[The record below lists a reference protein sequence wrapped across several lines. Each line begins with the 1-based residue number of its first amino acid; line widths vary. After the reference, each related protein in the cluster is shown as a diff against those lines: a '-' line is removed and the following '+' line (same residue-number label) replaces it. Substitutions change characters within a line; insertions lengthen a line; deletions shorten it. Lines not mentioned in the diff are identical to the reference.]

1 MLSFRR
7 SGAIL
12 IATAAAALIAVHSWA
27 ASAQLTGRVVDEN
40 GIAVAG
46 AQATLSAQGLPAPFH
61 AVTDEAGRFSFPAL
75 SDGSYDLKVE
85 KRGYYAF
92 VSRSLAVSAR
102 AASFEITLNH
112 RQEYEETVNVVYSA
126 PTIDPQE
133 AAAQTTLTSEEIV
146 DLPFSASH

>member
-1 MLSFRR
+1 MLSPRR
-7 SGAIL
+7 PGEIL
-12 IATAAAALIAVHSWA
+12 ITTAAAALLALHSWA
-27 ASAQLTGRVVDEN
+27 ATAQFTGRVVDEN

-46 AQATLSAQGLPAPFH
+46 AQVTLSVRGQPASLY
-61 AVTDEAGRFSFPAL
+61 AVTDEAGRFSFPTL

-102 AASFEITLNH
+102 AASLEITLNH

-146 DLPFSASH
+146 

>member
-7 SGAIL
+7 AGEIL
-12 IATAAAALIAVHSWA
+12 IATTAAALLAAHSWA
-27 ASAQLTGRVVDEN
+27 ATAQLTGRVVDEN

-46 AQATLSAQGLPAPFH
+46 AQATLSAQGLPAPLY
-61 AVTDEAGRFSFPAL
+61 AVTDEAGRFSISTL
-75 SDGSYDLKVE
+75 SEGSYDLRVE

-102 AASFEITLNH
+102 ARSLEITLNH
-112 RQEYEETVNVVYSA
+112 QQEYEETVNVVYSA

-133 AAAQTTLTSEEIV
+133 AAAQTTLT
-146 DLPFSASH
+146 